1 MQPDVAFRQGL
12 DFFGGAVRQLS
23 PADWDR
29 PSPCSGWRALDVLG
43 HVGQATRFGTAL
55 LQGTRPDWSPVEP
68 PGALVEGAP
77 ETWWTGLSGPAAAA
91 LSGVDLTQE
100 VDSPAGRRSIGD
112 GLSFPALDLYIHGWD
127 VARSGGVD
135 LVIPAEAIEFAHTVI
150 DPVPEDRIRNGRG
163 FAAAR
168 PTGERPRPGAP
179 SPHRPG
185 LPRPPPHSAR
195 RDRLRGVPGLDRPRP
210 GLARQG

>member
-1 MQPDVAFRQGL
+1 MVTMQPDAAFLQGL
-12 DFFGGAVRQLS
+12 DFFGRAVGQLS
-23 PADWDR
+23 PADWERD
-29 PSPCSGWRALDVLG
+29 SPCSGWRALDVLG

-150 DPVPEDRIRNGRG
+150 DPVPEDRIRNGRV

-168 PTGERPRPGAP
+168 PAPPDATDSEAFLAWTG
-179 SPHRPG
+179 
-185 LPRPPPHSAR
+185 
-195 RDRLRGVPGLDRPRP
+195 RDPAWP
-210 GLARQG
+210 AKA

>member
-1 MQPDVAFRQGL
+1 MQPDVAFLQGL

-68 PGALVEGAP
+68 PGAVVEGGP
-77 ETWWTGLSGPAAAA
+77 EAWWTGLAGHAADAV
-91 LSGVDLTQE
+91 SGVDLTRE
-100 VDSPAGRRSIGD
+100 VDSPAGRRSIGA

-127 VARSGGVD
+127 IARACGAE
-135 LVIPAEAIEFAHTVI
+135 LVIPAAAIEFAHAVI
-150 DPVPEDRIRNGRG
+150 DPVPEDRVRNGRV
-163 FAAAR
+163 FAAAK
-168 PTGERPRPGAP
+168 PAPAGATQSQAFLAWTGRDPAWPAGA
-179 SPHRPG
+179 
-185 LPRPPPHSAR
+185 
-195 RDRLRGVPGLDRPRP
+195 
-210 GLARQG
+210 

>member
-55 LQGTRPDWSPVEP
+55 LQGTRPDWSPVDP
-68 PGALVEGAP
+68 PGALVEGPPGA
-77 ETWWTGLSGPAAAA
+77 WWTGLADPARDAVD
-91 LSGVDLTQE
+91 GVDLSRE
-100 VDSPAGRRSIGD
+100 MDSPAGRRSVGD

-127 VARSGGVD
+127 IAKSGGID
-135 LVIPAEAIEFAHTVI
+135 LVIPAEAIEFAHAVI
-150 DPVPEDRIRNGRG
+150 DPAPAGQIRSSRVFGPER
-163 FAAAR
+163 
-168 PTGERPRPGAP
+168 
-179 SPHRPG
+179 
-185 LPRPPPHSAR
+185 
-195 RDRLRGVPGLDRPRP
+195 
-210 GLARQG
+210 

>member
-1 MQPDVAFRQGL
+1 MVTMQPDAAFLQGL
-12 DFFGGAVRQLS
+12 DFFGRAVGQLS
-23 PADWDR
+23 PADWERD
-29 PSPCSGWRALDVLG
+29 SPCSGWRALDVLG

-150 DPVPEDRIRNGRG
+150 DPVPEDRIRNGRV

-168 PTGERPRPGAP
+168 PTPPGAFP
-179 SPHRPG
+179 PP
-185 LPRPPPHSAR
+185 PRPPPPGATDSEAFLAWTG
-195 RDRLRGVPGLDRPRP
+195 RDPAWP
-210 GLARQG
+210 AKA

>member
-1 MQPDVAFRQGL
+1 MVTMQPDAAFLQGL
-12 DFFGGAVRQLS
+12 DFFGRAVGQLS
-23 PADWDR
+23 PADWERD
-29 PSPCSGWRALDVLG
+29 SPCSGWRALDVLG

-150 DPVPEDRIRNGRG
+150 DPVPEDRIRNGRV

-168 PTGERPRPGAP
+168 PTPPGATD
-179 SPHRPG
+179 SEAFLAWTG
-185 LPRPPPHSAR
+185 
-195 RDRLRGVPGLDRPRP
+195 RDPAWP
-210 GLARQG
+210 AKA